1 MIYMNRQRR
10 NSQVERLLV
19 QVEAKA
25 SHRRKGLLTSNV
37 YS

>member
-1 MIYMNRQRR
+1 MVYIHRQRR

-25 SHRRKGLLTSNV
+25 SHRRKGLLTSNI